1 MAIKMNKTAF
11 NSISKTPAGLSANT
25 ATSHKWLVRALIRAT
40 SVIICVMVAVFFII
54 RIVPGDPVKMILGE
68 YSTPEAIES
77 MHHSLGLD
85 LPLWE
90 QFFRFLKNIIIH
102 GDTGSSIIY
111 GTSTRG
117 LIAKCA
123 PVTLLLIT
131 MATLLAIFMA
141 LILATIAATHKDGI
155 LDNIIRILPA
165 ITLGMPIFWVGLLL
179 ILVFGVWLQWF
190 PVGGVDNGISG
201 TLYSLTLP
209 AITVAFSQ
217 IPTLVRS
224 LRAQMLEVLESEF
237 VVTLKAAG
245 IPYRTILFKHVLRN
259 SALPT
264 LMLLGVNISYLIG
277 GTLVVER
284 VFGIKGIG
292 SLLFTAISNRDFPVI
307 QGVALYCAIAVVI
320 ISFLIEIVSRWLDP
334 RTKGEL

>member
-1 MAIKMNKTAF
+1 
-11 NSISKTPAGLSANT
+11 
-25 ATSHKWLVRALIRAT
+25 
-40 SVIICVMVAVFFII
+40 
-54 RIVPGDPVKMILGE
+54 MILGE

-77 MHHSLGLD
+77 MHHTLGLD

-90 QFFRFLKNIIIH
+90 QFLRFVQNLFTN
-102 GDTGSSIIY
+102 GDTGASITW
-111 GTSTRG
+111 GTSTRE
-117 LIAKCA
+117 LIADRA
-123 PVTLLLIT
+123 PVTLLLIA
-131 MATLLAIFMA
+131 MASLVAILVSLVLATL
-141 LILATIAATHKDGI
+141 AATHKDRL
-155 LDNIIRILPA
+155 LDHLIRIFPT

-179 ILVFGVWLQWF
+179 ILVLSVRLGWF
-190 PVGGVDNGISG
+190 PVGGVGEGWTG

-224 LRAQMLEVLESEF
+224 LRAQMLEVLESDF

-245 IPYRTILFKHVLRN
+245 IPNRVILMKHVLRN

-277 GTLVVER
+277 GTLVVEQ

-292 SLLFTAISNRDFPVI
+292 SLLFSAISKRDFPVI
-307 QGVALYCAIAVVI
+307 QGIALYCAISVVI
-320 ISFLIEIVSRWLDP
+320 ISLLIEIASWWLDP
-334 RTKGEL
+334 RTKGKQ